1 MNKSKIK
8 TLMWASLIVVAS
20 LIIIFVSSANGIIFG
35 FLTALIY
42 CSIPAVLTTSAHLEL
57 NKGDVKTIEEFDAQE
72 ELNQHIKEIKKTKRH
87 NWWKEN
93 KKKVIIISGVVIE
106 ILIILFIMQF
116 FVIPPFK
123 PYS

>member
-8 TLMWASLIVVAS
+8 KLMWASLIVVAS

-42 CSIPAVLTTSAHLEL
+42 CSIPAVLTTLAHLEL
-57 NKGDVKTIEEFDAQE
+57 NKGDVKTIEEFDVQE
-72 ELNQHIKEIKKTKRH
+72 ELNQHIKEVNKQKRQ

-93 KKKVIIISGVVIE
+93 KKWCLPVIIGVIIV
-106 ILIILFIMQF
+106 IILLLFYWWLEYENF
-116 FVIPPFK
+116 F
-123 PYS
+123 YL